1 MSTNYRA
8 LCAVLTAALLDWQC
22 ETGDDR
28 YAALINRA
36 RALLD
41 QPVAPTDEELL
52 RMAAS
57 AIEPFQHESSGIAIG
72 EYEPETER
80 AIEVYGSELIDFAR
94 AVLARWGTPAIQ
106 PVPVSERWPDPK
118 ECDAEGGCWWWHP
131 GHKEDD
137 FGDGWILLN
146 PKWAVGR
153 RDSDDSLIYT
163 HWLPANALHHPRD
176 TND

>member
-1 MSTNYRA
+1 MSTDYRA

-94 AVLARWGTPAIQ
+94 AVLTRWGTPAIQ
-106 PVPVSERWPDPK
+106 PVPVSERLPGPKDWDVCGRCWMFDP
-118 ECDAEGGCWWWHP
+118 CDRGWWAYRSALP
-131 GHKEDD
+131 
-137 FGDGWILLN
+137 
-146 PKWAVGR
+146 
-153 RDSDDSLIYT
+153 SDDEIGRSPWT
-163 HWLPANALHHPRD
+163 HWLPHWALPVPAIAAEALP
-176 TND
+176 ND

>member
-1 MSTNYRA
+1 MTDTFRA
-8 LCAVLTAALLDWQC
+8 LCAELADELTQFNAWYIEDNGYGRPNLEALLCRCDAALTQSEPL
-22 ETGDDR
+22 
-28 YAALINRA
+28 
-36 RALLD
+36 
-41 QPVAPTDEELL
+41 APTDEELWEAYDQ
-52 RMAAS
+52 MD
-57 AIEPFQHESSGIAIG
+57 GV
-72 EYEPETER
+72 PEDWHWCRDYT
-80 AIEVYGSELIDFAR
+80 R
-94 AVLARWGTPAIQ
+94 AVLARWGTPTIQ
-106 PVPVSERWPDPK
+106 PVPVSERLPDPK

-146 PKWAVGR
+146 PKWAGSR